1 MKGNLITAHKYPIR
15 FGALKEGV
23 WGGGGLSEFCVKRLM
38 ECLEDQLGQRRNAV
52 IGNFNINEFGAS

>member
-15 FGALKEGV
+15 FGALTV
-23 WGGGGLSEFCVKRLM
+23 GGRGGLSEFCVKRLM